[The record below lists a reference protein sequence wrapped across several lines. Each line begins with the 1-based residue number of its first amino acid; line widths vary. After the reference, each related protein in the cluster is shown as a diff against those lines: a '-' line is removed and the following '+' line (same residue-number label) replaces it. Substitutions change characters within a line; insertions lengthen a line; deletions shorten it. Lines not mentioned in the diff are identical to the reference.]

1 MTKSI
6 IWKFCCAAVLFI
18 AILTFTP
25 LVTPDH
31 QFEPKLFGIPYTL
44 WVGFLITFI
53 LLFIVIIG
61 SLVHPGSEDQETKS
75 GER

>member
-6 IWKFCCAAVLFI
+6 IWKFCCSTVLAIAV
-18 AILTFTP
+18 LTFTP

-31 QFEPKLFGIPYTL
+31 QFEPSLWGMPYTL
-44 WVGFLITFI
+44 WVGLLVTLI
-53 LLFIVIIG
+53 LLFITIIG
-61 SLVHPGSEDQETKS
+61 SLVHPGSEDHKTNS